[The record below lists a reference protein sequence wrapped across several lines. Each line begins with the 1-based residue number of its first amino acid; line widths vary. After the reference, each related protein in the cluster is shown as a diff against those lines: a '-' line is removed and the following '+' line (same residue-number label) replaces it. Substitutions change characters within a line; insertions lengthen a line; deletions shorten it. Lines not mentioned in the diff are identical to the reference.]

1 MDKRM
6 QKRVVLTIGLVF
18 LVLTALA
25 GLIFWTAGQLQREE
39 TRKLGALAR
48 EYPQT
53 EAELAQAFFGEEG
66 ENKESFIEAGEKLE
80 DRYGYSFWSKGQAW
94 LLWAVGGMA
103 LLLALGMALGAV
115 LFLQYRSIRKQQE
128 ESLRKI
134 QEKLREL
141 QDKYQ
146 RTEEKLSG
154 ENQKTKSLIT
164 DISHQLK
171 TPMASLKMSCEL
183 ANSPS
188 LDQKEKEEFQK
199 AGLIQARKMEN
210 LLDSLIRLSRLEAGM
225 IQIRPEIY
233 SLRETLNQA
242 VSAVYLKAG
251 KKKIQIVAEE
261 FQDMEIPHDRTWTAE
276 AFTNILDNSIKYSP
290 ENSRIQI
297 RIARLVSYVMIEFQD
312 QGPGIPSEEKHK
324 IFQRFY
330 RGRDHRIQ
338 EQEGSGVG
346 LYLARTILEAEKGT
360 ICTKKPS
367 RGGSIFCVTLPLE

>member
-39 TRKLGALAR
+39 TRRLGALAL

-53 EAELAQAFFGEEG
+53 EAELAQAFFGEAG
-66 ENKESFIEAGEKLE
+66 ENKESLIEAGEKLE

-94 LLWAVGGMA
+94 LLWAVGGMT

-134 QEKLREL
+134 QEKLGGL